1 MKITITD
8 KQGKEFVFETYF
20 PVESIGEH
28 NKTFLCEEWILISG
42 KKTNEWFG
50 YKNDDKLPLYTKQDV
65 LKAGEMGEINHHD
78 TKHLVSYLD
87 EAKRHN
93 KAINTKEE

>member
-1 MKITITD
+1 MKITIID
-8 KQGKEFVFETYF
+8 KQGKEFVFETYY
-20 PVESIGEH
+20 PVEVTGEH